1 MPKLT
6 DEELGDLLRET
17 FADRE
22 TLADHLPE
30 ATKRRNPGP
39 VLLAAAAIL
48 AVLAGVLYGVHRAD
62 RPDPAPPVATAPEP
76 GDIWGAAIVTI
87 ARKFA
92 PAGGW
97 QSIEVYGPG
106 DRPQSLP
113 PKATPTPV
121 VKMTA
126 QDRKRIEQVVAPVAP
141 IVWDGRDSGNS
152 CDGRRVATVTVGSI
166 VDKGD
171 HQEVAVSIFY
181 DCGRGWLP
189 NYRIEKVDGVW
200 KVTGTIGYPEGVEP
214 VGGCPTPV
222 EISASPRPGC

>member
-1 MPKLT
+1 VALIGGSLVPLGGQNPVEAIKLGAAVVT
-6 DEELGDLLRET
+6 GPHWRNFADAYEELLASGGAVQVSDAQSLATTALL
-17 FADRE
+17 
-22 TLADHLPE
+22 
-30 ATKRRNPGP
+30 
-39 VLLAAAAIL
+39 LLENAQA
-48 AVLAGVLYGVHRAD
+48 RA
-62 RPDPAPPVATAPEP
+62 RIMSRAE
-76 GDIWGAAIVTI
+76 GAI
-87 ARKFA
+87 ARL
-92 PAGGW
+92 GGALPRTISELE
-97 QSIEVYGPG
+97 QF
-106 DRPQSLP
+106 LP

-214 VGGCPTPV
+214 VGGCPTPI
-222 EISASPRPGC
+222 ETSASPRPGC